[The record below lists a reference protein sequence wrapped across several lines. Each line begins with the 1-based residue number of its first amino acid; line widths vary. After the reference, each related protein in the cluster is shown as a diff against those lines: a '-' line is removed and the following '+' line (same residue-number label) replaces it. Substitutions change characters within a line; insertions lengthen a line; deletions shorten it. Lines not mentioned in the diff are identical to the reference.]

1 MFVDVTHL
9 LMKQVYCLCVVLVCV
24 FVHVTQVQ
32 TVHTIPKQVY
42 MCIVPVCVIG
52 DTNSVCLLHVTHLLR
67 KQVNTCI
74 VCVCVW

>member
-9 LMKQVYCLCVVLVCV
+9 LMKRVYCLCLCVVLVRV
-24 FVHVTQVQ
+24 FVHVTQAQ

-42 MCIVPVCVIG
+42 MCTVCVIG
-52 DTNSVCLLHVTHLLR
+52 DTDSVCLLHVTHLLR